1 MPYRTLGS
9 RQASGAKDTTGNNA
23 GNWTVTFDPN
33 LLNVNVPQ
41 FECWKIV
48 VKGAAAT
55 ATFDVF
61 VNGAQ
66 FDISV
71 YAKQNSWDPVQP
83 MILRPGDILYFYYS
97 TVATDGNKPQ
107 VTIWLRYDIAL
118 ISVFGG

>member
-9 RQASGAKDTTGNNA
+9 RQTLGQADTTGNNT

-33 LLNVNVPQ
+33 LLNANIPE

-61 VNGAQ
+61 VNGNQ
-66 FDISV
+66 WDISV

-83 MILRPGDILYFYYS
+83 MILRPGDTLYFYYS
-97 TVATDGNKPQ
+97 TASSDGNQPNI
-107 VTIWLRYDIAL
+107 TIWLRYDVAL
-118 ISVFGG
+118 TSVFGG

>member
-9 RQASGAKDTTGNNA
+9 RKANGAKDTTGNNP
-23 GNWTVTFDPN
+23 GNWTVAFDPN

-41 FECWKIV
+41 WECWKIV

-61 VNGAQ
+61 INGDQ

-83 MILRPGDILYFYYS
+83 MILRPGDTVYFYYS